1 MSHILLIESLDRL
14 HRWDFMSDLFYV
26 SAKLIMVLYVSLL
39 FVYISTKFI
48 GQDVLNVDRFPL
60 ANVTSKI
67 QAEIALVFVAD
78 ESKSLA
84 PRKGTD
90 QGPNAMRHA
99 FKNSEVFKREGKSI
113 LICPMRNNYFNKR
126 ILDTGFTS
134 RNDLYSL
141 ICEFVTNKIV
151 PVIIGG
157 DHSITTI
164 AINAI
169 SATLGKIGLIYFD
182 AHPDF
187 VSSKTDYY
195 GSVITDTLDRLDR
208 KNVTFVGT
216 RAAETEEVENIQ
228 RSGLQVVSP
237 LDIAEEG
244 IKKTIDKIRRKNTS
258 RKYVSIDLDCLDPAF
273 APGVSVPTPCGLT
286 SVELTCLVKHAVSS
300 GIVGMDIV
308 ELCPK
313 YDINDMTASLAA
325 RLLSESVASMTSG
338 Y

>member
-1 MSHILLIESLDRL
+1 
-14 HRWDFMSDLFYV
+14 MSDLFCV
-26 SAKLIMVLYVSLL
+26 SAKSIMVLYVSLL

-60 ANVTSKI
+60 ANVTSMI
-67 QAEIALVFVAD
+67 EAEIALVLVAD

-90 QGPNAMRHA
+90 QGPNAMRYA
-99 FKNSEVFKREGKSI
+99 FKNSEVFKREDKTI
-113 LICPMRNNYFNKR
+113 LICPMRNNYFNKK

-141 ICEFVTNKIV
+141 ICELVANKIV

-187 VSSKTDYY
+187 VSSKKDYY
-195 GSVITDTLDRLDR
+195 GSVITDSLNRLDR

-216 RAAETEEVENIQ
+216 RAAEMEEVENIQ
-228 RSGLQVVSP
+228 RSGFQVISP

-244 IKKTIDKIRRKNTS
+244 INKTIDKIRRKNIS

-286 SVELTCLVKHAVSS
+286 SVELTCLVKHAVGS

-338 Y
+338 YSS

>member
-1 MSHILLIESLDRL
+1 M
-14 HRWDFMSDLFYV
+14 
-26 SAKLIMVLYVSLL
+26 
-39 FVYISTKFI
+39 
-48 GQDVLNVDRFPL
+48 NVNRFPL
-60 ANVTSKI
+60 ANVTSLSD
-67 QAEIALVFVAD
+67 AEIALVLVAD

-90 QGPNAMRHA
+90 QGPIALRDAFENSEA
-99 FKNSEVFKREGKSI
+99 FKRDGKTI
-113 LICPMRNNYFNKR
+113 LICPMRNHYLNKR
-126 ILDTGFTS
+126 ILDVGFIN
-134 RNDLYSL
+134 RKDLYSL
-141 ICEFVTNKIV
+141 ICELVTNKII

-157 DHSITTI
+157 DHSLTTI
-164 AINAI
+164 AIDAI

-195 GSVITDTLDRLDR
+195 GSVITDSLGRLDTS
-208 KNVTFVGT
+208 NVTFVGT
-216 RAAETEEVENIQ
+216 RASEIEEVENIQ
-228 RSGLQVVSP
+228 RSGFQVLSP
-237 LDIAEEG
+237 LDILDGG
-244 IKKTIDKIRRKNTS
+244 INKTIDKILARNTS

-300 GIVGMDIV
+300 GILGMDIV

-313 YDINDMTASLAA
+313 YDVNDMTASLAA
-325 RLLSESVASMTSG
+325 RLLSESVASLKSG

>member
-1 MSHILLIESLDRL
+1 
-14 HRWDFMSDLFYV
+14 
-26 SAKLIMVLYVSLL
+26 
-39 FVYISTKFI
+39 
-48 GQDVLNVDRFPL
+48 LNVNRFPL
-60 ANVTSKI
+60 ANVTSLSD
-67 QAEIALVFVAD
+67 AEIALVLVAD

-90 QGPNAMRHA
+90 QGPKALRDA
-99 FKNSEVFKREGKSI
+99 FENSEAFNRDGKTI
-113 LICPMRNNYFNKR
+113 LICPMRNHYLNKR
-126 ILDTGFTS
+126 ILDAGFTN
-134 RNDLYSL
+134 RKDLYSL
-141 ICEFVTNKIV
+141 ICELVANKII

-157 DHSITTI
+157 DHSLTTI
-164 AINAI
+164 AIDAI

-195 GSVITDTLDRLDR
+195 GSVITDSLGRLDAS
-208 KNVTFVGT
+208 NVTFVGT
-216 RAAETEEVENIQ
+216 RASEIEEVENIQ
-228 RSGLQVVSP
+228 RSGFQVLSP
-237 LDIAEEG
+237 LDILEG
-244 IKKTIDKIRRKNTS
+244 GINKTIDKILAGNTS

-300 GIVGMDIV
+300 GILGMDIV

-313 YDINDMTASLAA
+313 YDVNDMTASLAA
-325 RLLSESVASMTSG
+325 RLLSESVASLKSG